1 MVTTHRSSGSSVD
14 GKAGSAGGGGVA
26 GEALEAG
33 GLRLH
38 QDGQVLTVT
47 LDRPSTRNSQTPAT
61 WHALRSI
68 GDSLGPEVRV
78 VVVRGAGETFSSGLD
93 RRMLEPGGLPGE
105 PPLLALLDLPD
116 DELAE
121 RIGTWQEAFTWLRR
135 PDVITVAAVRGAAVG
150 AGFQLALA
158 CDLRVLATDARFS
171 MREPMLGLVPDLTG
185 TKQLVDLVGYSR
197 ALEICATTRWVSAEE
212 AAEIGLATIV
222 VPPEELDDA
231 VTDLVAALTQPPRG
245 AVRETKTLLLSASR
259 LCLDDQRL
267 AEREAQV
274 RRFRELATPGGR

>member
-78 VVVRGAGETFSSGLD
+78 VVGETFSSGLD

-197 ALEICATTRWVSAEE
+197 ALEICATTRWVSAQE

-274 RRFRELATPGGR
+274 RRFRELATPGGQ